1 MNNDIEKILLSQEQI
16 ETRVKE
22 LGAQISQD
30 YVGKNPLLI
39 SVLKGSIIFLSDL
52 LRHMTIP
59 CTFDL
64 MTVSSYGKK
73 TKSSGSVKLVMDL
86 KQDVAGQH
94 IIIIED
100 IFDTGKTIYYILEH
114 IKLRNPASA
123 KTCVLL
129 NKQCPHEMNIQLD
142 YIGFDIPNEFVVGY
156 GLDFGELYR
165 NLPYVCVLKPQ
176 IYQKQST

>member
-1 MNNDIEKILLSQEQI
+1 MNNDIEKILLSEEVLESRI
-16 ETRVKE
+16 KE

-30 YVGKNPLLI
+30 YAGKNPLLI

-52 LRHMTIP
+52 LRYITIP

-64 MTVSSYGKK
+64 MTVSSYGKR
-73 TKSSGSVKLVMDL
+73 TQSSGSVKLVMDL

-100 IFDTGKTIYYILEH
+100 IFDSGRTIYYILEH
-114 IKLRNPASA
+114 IKLRNPASVR
-123 KTCVLL
+123 TCVLL
-129 NKQCPHEMNIQLD
+129 NKLAPHEMNIHLD

-156 GLDFGELYR
+156 GLDYGEFYR
-165 NLPYVCVLKPQ
+165 NLPYVCVLKPEV
-176 IYQKQST
+176 YLK

>member
-1 MNNDIEKILLSQEQI
+1 MYSDIEKILLTEEQLQ
-16 ETRVKE
+16 TRIKE

-52 LRHMTIP
+52 LRCITIP

-73 TKSSGSVKLVMDL
+73 THSSGSVKLVMDL
-86 KQDVAGQH
+86 KQDVANQH
-94 IIIIED
+94 VLIIED
-100 IFDTGKTIYYILEH
+100 IFDTGRTIYYILEH
-114 IKLRNPASA
+114 IKLRNPASV

-129 NKQCPHEMNIQLD
+129 NKLAPREINIHLD
-142 YIGFDIPNEFVVGY
+142 YIGFNIPNEFVVGY
-156 GLDFGELYR
+156 GLDYGEFYR
-165 NLPYVCVLKPQ
+165 NLPYVCVLKPEV
-176 IYQKQST
+176 YQK